1 MYSNENKNSTP
12 VSQLKLISISAS
24 STLSDMKSFYLNVT
38 DVNKSQYFP
47 FLSIL
52 FMCGWMGYVP
62 QYGDQKSSLRK
73 SALSFYPMW
82 FTRFKFRS
90 QAASTFTGWTMS
102 LLTKIMPSSSFAST
116 KWKKDMEQR
125 SFPKHQPVRLDST
138 QSVKEKVSSVPY
150 SPFLIST

>member
-73 SALSFYPMW
+73 SALSFYPM
-82 FTRFKFRS
+82 
-90 QAASTFTGWTMS
+90 
-102 LLTKIMPSSSFAST
+102 
-116 KWKKDMEQR
+116 
-125 SFPKHQPVRLDST
+125 
-138 QSVKEKVSSVPY
+138 
-150 SPFLIST
+150 